1 MGTSIPRRNEKGS
14 PPSKIKTYTLTSEEL
29 AALDKSKPIPRSH
42 SKPIGFK
49 PSTATKRKNKQ
60 LEEQPAMS
68 NIVWYEP
75 QRKIEGPAITFYTHG
90 FGISQAGSELT
101 GFKNGDK
108 VEIGIDC
115 ANKTLYIRT
124 GKKGVKINETRNKGL
139 RSSGKGLSDWATKMG
154 IKKQKYALVQSDE
167 IGIFKATLE
176 FE

>member
-14 PPSKIKTYTLTSEEL
+14 PPSEIKIYTLTPEEL
-29 AALDKSKPIPRSH
+29 TALDKSKPIPRSH
-42 SKPIGFK
+42 SKPINFNT
-49 PSTATKRKNKQ
+49 PTRKNKQ

-124 GKKGVKINETRNKGL
+124 GEKGVKINDNRNKGL

-167 IGIFKATLE
+167 IGIFKAALE